1 MKSIEGLQLKVEAL
15 EKKATLM
22 RSTVALSDHPMWTE
36 YVKGLQGYM
45 IARNNQ
51 LLSEIDRDES
61 LDVADR
67 RRACLVAEVR
77 LLDLLIRAP
86 ERFRE
91 SLEAITA
98 QIAEDKAQL
107 EALERERA
115 SAKKGAKKYG

>member
-1 MKSIEGLQLKVEAL
+1 
-15 EKKATLM
+15 
-22 RSTVALSDHPMWTE
+22 MWTE